1 MRNFF
6 GKNISYLYN
15 NHDCQCIYLGFITI
29 IILSF
34 VVDFNDNPT
43 SFLNECVLMKKLN
56 HPNVLPL
63 LGICIESDHASGSPF
78 MILPFM
84 INGDLKSY
92 LKSKRI
98 RPACIDQL
106 PEVYIY
112 MTVYKIKL

>member
-1 MRNFF
+1 MIANVLRF
-6 GKNISYLYN
+6 YN
-15 NHDCQCIYLGFITI
+15 DYYFNL
-29 IILSF
+29 

-43 SFLNECVLMKKLN
+43 SFLNECVFMKKLN
-56 HPNVLPL
+56 HPNVLLL
-63 LGICIESDHASGSPF
+63 LGMCIESDHASGLPF

-112 MTVYKIKL
+112 MTVYKIKLQ